1 MIKNI
6 NYLFVTC
13 LGIGSFRFA
22 PGTIASL
29 ITTIFLFSLFH
40 IINLPNNVILIT
52 LITIFV
58 YSFYA
63 VSEYIKDNENKDPK
77 EIVIDEFIGQSIP
90 IYLYEIA
97 HETIKNPKEAALF
110 YLYIFILFR
119 YFDIKKPFP
128 VSYFDKKFKNS
139 FGVIID
145 DVVAGLY
152 VVLTLIIFML
162 IKSKFFS

>member
-1 MIKNI
+1 MIKTF

-13 LGIGSFRFA
+13 FGIGSFKFA
-22 PGTIASL
+22 PGTITSL
-29 ITTIFLFSLFH
+29 ITTVFLYSLFH
-40 IINLPNNVILIT
+40 IINLPNITILIIL
-52 LITIFV
+52 LIVFI

-63 VSEYIKDNENKDPK
+63 VSEYIKYNENKDPK
-77 EIVIDEFIGQSIP
+77 EVVVDEFIGQSIP

-97 HETIKNPKEAALF
+97 HGSAKDTNEAVLF

-128 VSYFDKKFKNS
+128 VSFFDKKFKNS
-139 FGVIID
+139 FGVIMD

-152 VVLTLIIFML
+152 VVLTLIIFMV
-162 IKSKFFS
+162 IKSKFF

>member
-1 MIKNI
+1 MIKTF

-13 LGIGSFRFA
+13 FGIGTFRFA
-22 PGTIASL
+22 PGTLTSL
-29 ITTIFLFSLFH
+29 VTTIFLFTLFH
-40 IINLPNNVILIT
+40 TINLSNNVILIF
-52 LITIFV
+52 LFLIFV

-63 VSEYIKDNENKDPK
+63 VSEYIKINENKDPK
-77 EIVIDEFIGQSIP
+77 EVVIDEFIGQSIP
-90 IYLYEIA
+90 IYLYEIS
-97 HETIKNPKEAALF
+97 HGSMKNSQEVILF

-139 FGVIID
+139 FGVIMD

-152 VVLTLIIFML
+152 VVFTLIIFMVV
-162 IKSKFFS
+162 KSKFFS